1 MYRRFP
7 LRSLCVSVGPSLDE
21 WRSAGPDESSEFCAC
36 SFTACWGYR
45 LYEALS
51 LAGSVIITL
60 RRLRLG
66 LLVMRTGLRIEAW
79 AAREG
84 KIEVLDVGIH
94 FNLPYRQLLCNN
106 DTVLFMRAAP

>member
-1 MYRRFP
+1 MEGLRAQTRARNFVSSP
-7 LRSLCVSVGPSLDE
+7 LL
-21 WRSAGPDESSEFCAC
+21 AGAVAC
-36 SFTACWGYR
+36 TKHNAH
-45 LYEALS
+45 S

-66 LLVMRTGLRIEAW
+66 LLAMRIGLRIGVW

-84 KIEVLDVGIH
+84 NIEVLDVGIH
-94 FNLPYRQLLCNN
+94 FNLLYTRQLLCNN